1 MSKSIRK
8 TLLVLS
14 TVGCLGLAGCYGQF
28 ALTRKLYNWNGNA
41 TGSKFANSAIL
52 WALIIIPVY
61 PLATVG
67 DFLIFNTIE
76 FYGGSNPMATNEDG
90 TMNTRYANRD
100 YQLRRLADGRIEVA
114 IDGKPSYRYRE
125 VGDKLVVED
134 LDGKVMREIP
144 ARTRV
149 ATGNAASGTF

>member
-1 MSKSIRK
+1 
-8 TLLVLS
+8 
-14 TVGCLGLAGCYGQF
+14 LAGCYGQF

-41 TGSKFANSAIL
+41 TGNKFANSAIM

-61 PLATVG
+61 PIATIG
-67 DFLIFNTIE
+67 DFLIFNTVE

-100 YQLRRLADGRIEVA
+100 YRLQRLSDGRIEVA

-125 VGDKLVVED
+125 VGNKLVVED
-134 LDGKVMREIP
+134 LDGKIMREIP
-144 ARTRV
+144 ARERV
-149 ATGNAASGTF
+149 ALGTPTGGTF